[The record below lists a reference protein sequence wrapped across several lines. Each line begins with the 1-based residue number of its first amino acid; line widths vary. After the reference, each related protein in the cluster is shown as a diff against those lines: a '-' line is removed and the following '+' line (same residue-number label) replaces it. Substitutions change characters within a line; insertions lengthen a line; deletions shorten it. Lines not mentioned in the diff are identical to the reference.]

1 MCCLPQGNFELYL
14 EGPAA
19 KRRAIKEDGRLQAA
33 IGMFWSTF
41 NTVQEAS
48 KQAINTRD
56 AHVPKQEQLEV
67 IVKFAKALFHQNEFS
82 VEDAKR
88 SALVPFTNPQ

>member
-1 MCCLPQGNFELYL
+1 MFCVLQGDFELYL

-48 KQAINTRD
+48 QQDIKTRD
-56 AHVPKQEQLEV
+56 AHVPKQEQLGV
-67 IVKFAKALFHQNEFS
+67 IVKFAKALFHQDEFS

-88 SALVPFTNPQ
+88 SALVRFTNPI